1 MIALITMHELQGLTA
16 QQLGELHQHFLALLA
31 NTDPATADRRN
42 ILATLENIER
52 ALRCATNPTRFQGF
66 DVEP

>member
-16 QQLGELHQHFLALLA
+16 QQLGELHQLLTLLLTEA
-31 NTDPATADRRN
+31 GFDEADRRN

-52 ALRCATNPTRFQGF
+52 VMGYVARPKPRGF
-66 DVEP
+66 TMQP

>member
-16 QQLGELHQHFLALLA
+16 QQLGELHQFFTWLLTEPTLDEA
-31 NTDPATADRRN
+31 ERRH

-52 ALRCATNPTRFQGF
+52 AIGQTTWPSCRR
-66 DVEP
+66 

>member
-16 QQLGELHQHFLALLA
+16 QQLGELHQFFTWLLTEPTLDEA
-31 NTDPATADRRN
+31 ERRN

-52 ALRCATNPTRFQGF
+52 AVNGMLAPMVPPRCGI
-66 DVEP
+66 

>member
-1 MIALITMHELQGLTA
+1 MITLLTMHELQGLTV

-52 ALRCATNPTRFQGF
+52 AMGYAARPSAPRFTMK
-66 DVEP
+66 P

>member
-16 QQLGELHQHFLALLA
+16 QQLGELHQFVTWLLTEPTLDEA
-31 NTDPATADRRN
+31 ERRN

-52 ALRCATNPTRFQGF
+52 AMGYVARPKPRGF
-66 DVEP
+66 TMQP

>member
-16 QQLGELHQHFLALLA
+16 QQLGELHQFFTWLL
-31 NTDPATADRRN
+31 TDAAPDTAERRT

-52 ALRCATNPTRFQGF
+52 SIAQLHVQALHGPSMH
-66 DVEP
+66 

>member
-16 QQLGELHQHFLALLA
+16 QQLGEMHQFFTWLL
-31 NTDPATADRRN
+31 TDAAPDTAERRN

-52 ALRCATNPTRFQGF
+52 VMGYVARPKPQGITMS
-66 DVEP
+66 P

>member
-16 QQLGELHQHFLALLA
+16 QQLGELHQHFLSLLA
-31 NTDPATADRRN
+31 NSDPATADRRN

-52 ALRCATNPTRFQGF
+52 AMGYVARPKPRGF
-66 DVEP
+66 TMSP

>member
-16 QQLGELHQHFLALLA
+16 QQLGELHQFFTWLLTEPTFDEA
-31 NTDPATADRRN
+31 ERRH

-52 ALRCATNPTRFQGF
+52 AMGYVARPSPKGF
-66 DVEP
+66 TIKL

>member
-16 QQLGELHQHFLALLA
+16 QQLGELHQHFLTVLMA
-31 NTDPATADRRN
+31 TDADTAERRN

-52 ALRCATNPTRFQGF
+52 AIGRTSWPSCRR
-66 DVEP
+66 